1 MKFNWQ
7 TIHKELH
14 IPGTRVLFRCV
25 CCLTEALFPHYR
37 VIPTFLKDP
46 HNPGDPLL
54 AILPLMVF

>member
-25 CCLTEALFPHYR
+25 CCLTEALVPHYR

-46 HNPGDPLL
+46 TALL
-54 AILPLMVF
+54 IPCYTLTLMAF